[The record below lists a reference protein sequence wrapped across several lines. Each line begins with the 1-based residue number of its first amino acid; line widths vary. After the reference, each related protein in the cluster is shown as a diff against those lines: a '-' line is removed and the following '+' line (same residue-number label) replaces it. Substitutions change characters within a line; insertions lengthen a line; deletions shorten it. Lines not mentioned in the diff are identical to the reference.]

1 MRVAVVG
8 MGKMGLLHSSILNA
22 IPDVEVVALCDKS
35 FLLRRFLGKVF
46 KGVKVFKD
54 VNELSKADVDA
65 VYVTTPIPSHYGVA
79 KALYSEGIASNVFVE
94 KTLALNFEQARE
106 LRDLAQDYGGVNMVG
121 YVRRFAVT
129 FREAKRLLDEGVIG
143 EPVSFSAYAYSSEF
157 YGVDK
162 AAKVRV
168 PRVGVVRDLGCYAID
183 LALWFFGELEVLD
196 AEVKA
201 VVSERS
207 EDSARVEVEA
217 SGGLRGEFSF
227 SWCVDKHRMPEAG
240 FVVEGSEGALS
251 VNDDKLELRL
261 KDGGVSRWFRHDLK
275 DTVDFWLG
283 LPEFFREDKHFV
295 DCVVRGCSAEPS
307 FVDGAEVDRIIDE
320 IRSRAGRYG

>member
-22 IPDVEVVALCDKS
+22 IPGVEVAALCDKS

-46 KGVKVFKD
+46 KGAEVVKD
-54 VNELSKADVDA
+54 VSELSRMDLDA

-79 KALYSEGIASNVFVE
+79 KTLYSENIASNVFVE
-94 KTLALNFEQARE
+94 KTLALNFDQARE
-106 LRDLAQDYGGVNMVG
+106 LRDLARDCGGVNMVG

-157 YGVDK
+157 YGVAK
-162 AAKVRV
+162 GSKVRV

-183 LALWFFGELEVLD
+183 LALWFFGGLEVVD
-196 AEVKA
+196 AEVDS
-201 VVSERS
+201 VVAEGS
-207 EDSARVEVEA
+207 EDSARVEVEG

-240 FVVEGSEGALS
+240 FVVEGSEGVLS
-251 VNDDKLELRL
+251 VNDDRLELRL
-261 KDGGVSRWFRHDLK
+261 RDRGVSRWFRHDLK
-275 DTVDFWLG
+275 DSVDFWLG

-295 DCVVRGCSAEPS
+295 DCVVRGGGAEPS
-307 FVDGAEVDRIIDE
+307 FVDGAEVDRVIDE
-320 IRSRAGRYG
+320 IRSMAGRYG